1 MGHVIN
7 IIQIVIKQSSSSFN
21 LQSDLANNKKL
32 KFKLKNYEAQQIL
45 QRSVNSFMVST
56 VQLEK

>member
-7 IIQIVIKQSSSSFN
+7 RIQIVIKQSSSSYN
-21 LQSDLANNKKL
+21 LQSGLANNKKL
-32 KFKLKNYEAQQIL
+32 KFKLKNDEAQQIL